1 MSVETKITQLQLKAE
16 KDLAHVQKDLD
27 TIAYRKD
34 ARGRE
39 LVESMTKTSTA
50 NHEAFLNEL
59 EKLNAPNFV
68 RDFQKYISQAEL
80 AFTGSGSQYTAG
92 EGQGTPGINVF
103 NTGELRGAWTGF
115 KNAVNDSI
123 GVTALTG
130 EQAHQDLSV
139 IGQRAFILYTFQVQ
153 ANRTTR
159 NDLML
164 SAVGKV
170 QAETFRKVYMA
181 AVALLSAPPTIFKK
195 VGKES
200 LEDVQIALDYFE
212 RATSQQ
218 EWEIIKEKTINVLAG
233 KDEQVL
239 KIVDKQPKAQTDA
252 EYVIAKEMGKAY
264 DKNLDKV
271 NRSLINNF
279 TKLKGSKVFEDE
291 IVKQFKDI
299 HLIF

>member
-1 MSVETKITQLQLKAE
+1 MSVETRIERLQLKAE
-16 KDLAHVQKDLD
+16 KDLAHIQKDLD
-27 TIAYRKD
+27 TIASRKD
-34 ARGRE
+34 GEGRKF
-39 LVESMTKTSTA
+39 VESMTKTSTA

-80 AFTGSGSQYTAG
+80 TFTGSGSEYTAG
-92 EGQGTPGINVF
+92 TGFEKGIPGTNVF
-103 NTGELRGAWTGF
+103 NTGELRDAWTGF
-115 KNAVNDSI
+115 KHAVNDSI
-123 GVTALTG
+123 GATALTG

-200 LEDVQIALDYFE
+200 LE
-212 RATSQQ
+212 
-218 EWEIIKEKTINVLAG
+218 
-233 KDEQVL
+233 
-239 KIVDKQPKAQTDA
+239 
-252 EYVIAKEMGKAY
+252 
-264 DKNLDKV
+264 
-271 NRSLINNF
+271 
-279 TKLKGSKVFEDE
+279 
-291 IVKQFKDI
+291 
-299 HLIF
+299 